1 MEINNLID
9 SNADDMSLANLK
21 NKLANESSTPQN
33 NRRRMVGVL
42 NNNQRN
48 ATGKMNELRGI
59 YSDYRLD
66 GQSS

>member
-1 MEINNLID
+1 MID

-33 NRRRMVGVL
+33 NRRRMAGVM